1 MEVLS
6 IMLERISV
14 IVNDIREEQGESR
27 LEGITENMSL
37 RKDIGFDSFDLALL
51 TAKIEDE
58 FDVDVFEHGIID
70 TVSDILT
77 LLEHK

>member
-1 MEVLS
+1 
-6 IMLERISV
+6 MLERISV
-14 IVNDIREEQGESR
+14 ILNDIREEQGESR

-58 FDVDVFEHGIID
+58 FDIDVFEHGIID
-70 TVSDILT
+70 TVGDILT
-77 LLEHK
+77 LVEHK

>member
-1 MEVLS
+1 
-6 IMLERISV
+6 MLERISV
-14 IVNDIREEQGESR
+14 ILNDIREEQGESR

-70 TVSDILT
+70 TVGDILT
-77 LLEHK
+77 LVEHK